1 LDVEVSIEISFS
13 VASSTTYSI
22 SNFIQLVTD
31 WLKSESGLTSDVN
44 GDGVVNTRDLEIMMS
59 NWSD

>member
-1 LDVEVSIEISFS
+1 MSIEISFS